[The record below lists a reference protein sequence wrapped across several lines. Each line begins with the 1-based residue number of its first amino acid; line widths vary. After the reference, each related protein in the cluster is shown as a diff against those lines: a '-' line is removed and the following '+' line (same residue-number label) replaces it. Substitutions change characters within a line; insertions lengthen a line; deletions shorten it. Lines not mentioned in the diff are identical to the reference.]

1 MKYFVAID
9 IGGTTF
15 NAGIFTQSF
24 NQIAISDKDKIRN
37 YKGKEEVVNAIINQ
51 VSNLISNNDINKSDL
66 IGLGIASPGPLDPKK
81 GIILNTPNLKIFQ
94 NYYIANEFA
103 KKLKI
108 STFLENDANLFSLG
122 EWYTQYRKNNVII
135 GLTLGTGLGFGLII
149 NGELFTGGN
158 GMAMEYGLSPFQW
171 GMCEENVSIRFI
183 RNRSKDLYGKELS
196 PRIVERMWYEKDS
209 KAIQIYNEFGENLG
223 IVLSH
228 VVNMIDPQV
237 ITIGGGLSKAYEC
250 FEKAMI
256 LKIKKHSPSFNQNK
270 IIISSSKLRELSTMV
285 GACMMV
291 KSSYK
296 TL

>member
-15 NAGIFTQSF
+15 NTGIFTQSY

-37 YKGKEEVVNAIINQ
+37 YKGEEEVINAIINQ
-51 VSNLISNNDINKSDL
+51 VSNLISNNDINNSDI

-81 GIILNTPNLKIFQ
+81 GIILNTPNLTIFQ
-94 NYYIANEFA
+94 NYSIANEFS
-103 KKLKI
+103 KKLKL
-108 STFLENDANLFSLG
+108 STFLENDANLFALG

-135 GLTLGTGLGFGLII
+135 GLTIGTGLGFGLII

-158 GMAMEYGLSPFQW
+158 GMAMEYGLSPFEW
-171 GMCEENVSIRFI
+171 GMCEENVSIRYI
-183 RNRSKDLYGKELS
+183 RNRSKELYGKELS
-196 PRIVERMWYEKDS
+196 PRIIENMWYEKDP

-223 IVLSH
+223 FVLSH
-228 VVNMIDPQV
+228 VINMIDPQI

-250 FEKAMI
+250 FEKSM
-256 LKIKKHSPSFNQNK
+256 LLEIKKYSPSFNKNK
-270 IIISSSKLRELSTMV
+270 IIISSSKLRELSTMI

-291 KSSYK
+291 ESSCK

>member
-51 VSNLISNNDINKSDL
+51 VSNLISNNDINKSDI

-270 IIISSSKLRELSTMV
+270 IIISSSKLREQSTMV